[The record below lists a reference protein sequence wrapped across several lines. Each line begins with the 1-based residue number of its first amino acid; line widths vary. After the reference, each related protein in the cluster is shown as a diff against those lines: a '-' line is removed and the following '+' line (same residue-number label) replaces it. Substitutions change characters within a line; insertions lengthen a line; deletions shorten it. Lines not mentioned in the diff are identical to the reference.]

1 MSVISK
7 VQGALASL
15 SNENILALMN
25 LNLDLSLFK
34 VEAPPEFMPLGNA
47 LSSRRREDAED
58 GLYHRIARRL
68 AALFEQVIPSTPE
81 LLRAY
86 GKRVSEISETP
97 GINPK
102 GSKDDGL
109 FENMVGADGTSIWAA
124 ATSGSNA
131 IAMHLLACMLAR
143 MWRSDEAT
151 SIWVELVE
159 KRKQI
164 IREGCEAIE
173 PRNWASLLASQQEIS
188 RTELAHWDASARAWL
203 NRADEART
211 RQQTQLMLIVKN
223 VNIDVSSVRNTYE
236 NVMDAWTLAL
246 TTVNNLIKG
255 MPQRGHDGAVLLGL
269 ASWHIYPALN
279 VLTLGRDLIDLHDKL
294 VPPGGILTLGLNA
307 ANPGPGDGVRWSLP
321 LAHLRF
327 YGEPV
332 EVTSTISKNG
342 ERLRMHDFL
351 QVVLGSALAG
361 WGFSNPHKAHPIVQI
376 LAEMWG
382 FVNRGSKLIE
392 KDIMSCSE
400 TIALLVEEQRQEYD
414 GDIMEAQEKARHDP
428 KRRRIC
434 LYGQQG
440 KTTPKIDPLSDTGST
455 PGTDPTLRIDPRPEV
470 DPGPRADPLP
480 ETHHSDKYQ
489 MLQEKINDLRQQI
502 NHDQEALQ
510 RLADVLDERNPT
522 WPLLLAKA
530 AYEFCSA
537 DGVEKE
543 QYEILQALGT
553 RQPGFLGTPPED
565 MRPVFGLTD
574 FRVISLIS
582 NSQEEQIDLLRDISK
597 SLGLSNKLIIKF
609 ALADEFTGYL
619 RTDSRISGL
628 ATTTPSKKRDREGN
642 ILGEFCRW
650 IAVEETIEAEG
661 RRKLEDAWMARRLQ
675 LEIAE
680 TFSPTS
686 QIISPSRT
694 NYGHGFTWLNTKPSF
709 GTRASER
716 FSSMPSCD
724 DDDDD
729 DDDDDLGTLFH
740 PLIGDPEYAALYFA
754 GDYPRQAGKDLESA
768 RALGVAL
775 AFKTDR
781 ASVARLLALLDH
793 VTLSYDHP
801 HSQAI
806 KGICAAARV
815 YQNIPTAKLSLRSI
829 SLPLHKATWIP
840 HARVPSDLE
849 ESKSDDG
856 LSYEYDLDGP
866 SEQDNLYDSALLSL
880 PLFEQPL
887 SHNGGYLLNLRL
899 LDFSRGQLRQ
909 RLTFPKD
916 GEGFWE
922 QWRAPKMDRSQAFA
936 CIVYFESGSHNH
948 DPEGYKSV
956 MAVSCGDSI
965 YAAASLFSDPYITTE
980 SFEVKRIIGNIG
992 HPGIVLLVPPACPMV
1007 RGLNLCDPFS
1017 VRHAAF
1023 DGHVVD
1029 KFPMT
1034 QLELSFT
1041 GYSESLRSEDR
1052 GACDSTVYVLEAQV
1066 RVYDSGSWVGDLD
1079 VLSAL
1084 DSPNLKRPRCHCKEN
1099 SASHDDSLQ
1108 KTRSPDSEEDEAKA
1122 QTWDDDMSVE
1132 FASIDRWEEL
1142 LQPPPERVG
1151 VIRAHRNWLARL
1163 AAASLSVQKG
1173 YNTLVLPRNICWS
1186 CMGNTASLGQSFL
1199 IA

>member
-1 MSVISK
+1 MSIISK

-15 SNENILALMN
+15 SNENILTLMN
-25 LNLDLSLFK
+25 LNLDFSLYK
-34 VEAPPEFMPLGNA
+34 VEAPAEFMALGNA
-47 LSSRRREDAED
+47 LSPRRREDAEE

-68 AALFEQVIPSTPE
+68 AALFEQAIPSTPE

-102 GSKDDGL
+102 GSKEDGL

-131 IAMHLLACMLAR
+131 LAMHLLACMLAR

-151 SIWVELVE
+151 AIWVELVE
-159 KRKQI
+159 RRKQI
-164 IREGCEAIE
+164 LKEGCDSLE

-188 RTELAHWDASARAWL
+188 RKELAHWDASARAWL
-203 NRADEART
+203 NRADEARA

-223 VNIDVSSVRNTYE
+223 INIDVSSVRNTYE

-332 EVTSTISKNG
+332 ESTSIISKDG
-342 ERLRMHDFL
+342 ERLRMSDFL

-361 WGFSNPHKAHPIVQI
+361 WGFSSPRKAHPIIQI

-382 FVNRGSKLIE
+382 FLNRGESLVE
-392 KDIMSCSE
+392 QDIISCSE
-400 TIALLVEEQRQEYD
+400 KLTLLINEQMQEYD
-414 GDIMEAQEKARHDP
+414 GDIIEAQEKARH
-428 KRRRIC
+428 K
-434 LYGQQG
+434 
-440 KTTPKIDPLSDTGST
+440 
-455 PGTDPTLRIDPRPEV
+455 
-470 DPGPRADPLP
+470 
-480 ETHHSDKYQ
+480 
-489 MLQEKINDLRQQI
+489 MLQEMIDGLKEQI
-502 NHDQEALQ
+502 DNGRAALQ
-510 RLADVLDERNPT
+510 RLQDVLDERNPT
-522 WPLLLAKA
+522 WPILLANA
-530 AYEFCSA
+530 AHEFCSA
-537 DGVEKE
+537 DGVKKE
-543 QYEILQALGT
+543 QYEMLQALGT
-553 RQPGFLGTPPED
+553 RQPEFLGNPPEE

-574 FRVISLIS
+574 FRMVSLIS
-582 NSQEEQIDLLRDISK
+582 NSQEEQIELLRDLSK
-597 SLGLSNKLIIKF
+597 SLGLSNQLIIKY
-609 ALADEFTGYL
+609 ALADEFPGYL
-619 RTDSRISGL
+619 MTDSRICGL
-628 ATTTPSKKRDREGN
+628 ATATASKKRDHEGN
-642 ILGEFCRW
+642 ILGEFHRW

-661 RRKLEDAWMARRLQ
+661 RGKLEDAWMSKRLQ
-675 LEIAE
+675 LELSE

-686 QIISPSRT
+686 QRISTSRT
-694 NYGHGFTWLNTKPSF
+694 IYGPGFTWLNSQPNLDAQVSK
-709 GTRASER
+709 A
-716 FSSMPSCD
+716 FSSLTPED
-724 DDDDD
+724 DAP
-729 DDDDDLGTLFH
+729 GILFH
-740 PLIGDPEYAALYFA
+740 LLIGDPDYVALYFA
-754 GDYPRQAGKDLESA
+754 GDYPRHVGKDLESA
-768 RALGVAL
+768 RALGLAL

-781 ASVARLLALLDH
+781 ASIARLLALLDH
-793 VTLSYDHP
+793 VTLPRDHP

-806 KGICAAARV
+806 RGVCAAAKV
-815 YQNIPTAKLSLRSI
+815 YQAIPTAKLSLRSI
-829 SLPLHKATWIP
+829 SLPLHKASWIP
-840 HARVPSDLE
+840 HPEAPSGAK
-849 ESKSDDG
+849 ESRSDDG
-856 LSYEYDLDGP
+856 LSYEPDFDWSNENDTP
-866 SEQDNLYDSALLSL
+866 YDSAPYNL
-880 PLFEQPL
+880 PIIEQAGL
-887 SHNGGYLLNLRL
+887 HSEGCLLNLQL
-899 LDFSRGQLRQ
+899 LNFSGGQARQ
-909 RLTFPKD
+909 RLTLPKD

-922 QWRAPKMDRSQAFA
+922 QWRAPRMDRSCAFA

-965 YAAASLFSDPYITTE
+965 YAAASLFSDPYITGE
-980 SFEVKRIIGNIG
+980 CFEIKRIIGNIG

-1007 RGLNLCDPFS
+1007 RPLNLCDPFS
-1017 VRHAAF
+1017 VKHAAF
-1023 DGHVVD
+1023 DGQVAD
-1029 KFPMT
+1029 KFPKT

-1084 DSPNLKRPRCHCKEN
+1084 DSPNLKRPRCQCREQGAAHH
-1099 SASHDDSLQ
+1099 AGLQ
-1108 KTRSPDSEEDEAKA
+1108 RTHSPDSEEDEAKA
-1122 QTWDDDMSVE
+1122 RTWDDDMAFD

-1173 YNTLVLPRNICWS
+1173 YTTLVLPRKICWS
-1186 CMGNTASLGQSFL
+1186 CMGNIASAGQSFL